1 MAVSVRAVTGLPA
14 VAVAAAAF
22 LVGCGSSAR
31 SPVPSTWS
39 PARGKMLIEYYGCG
53 ACHQIGGI
61 PLANGHVGPP
71 LTNFVHRYELIAGVM
86 PRTPQ
91 NVVRWILDP
100 AKFVPAVDMPDL
112 GFGRPGAEDVTA
124 YLYGQ

>member
-1 MAVSVRAVTGLPA
+1 MSGRALTGLTA
-14 VAVAAAAF
+14 VGAAAVVLA
-22 LVGCGSSAR
+22 GCGAATHPATPTS
-31 SPVPSTWS
+31 WD

-71 LTNFVHRYELIAGVM
+71 LTNFVQRYQLIAGIM
-86 PRTPQ
+86 PNTPQ

-100 AKFVPAVDMPDL
+100 PKLIPTVDMPDL
-112 GFGRPGAEDVTA
+112 GLGPHGAEDIAA
-124 YLYGQ
+124 YLYRQ